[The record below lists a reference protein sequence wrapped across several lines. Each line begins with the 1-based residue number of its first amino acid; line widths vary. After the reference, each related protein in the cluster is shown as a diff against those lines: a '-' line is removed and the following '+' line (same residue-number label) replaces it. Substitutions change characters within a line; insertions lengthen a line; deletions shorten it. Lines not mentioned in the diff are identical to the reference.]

1 MTVTVDLNPE
11 VEVGLSA
18 LARAKGVPL
27 QVFLRV
33 LLELFAT
40 PAAGADLTP
49 EQKANA
55 FEQGADNFPDVPVLS
70 DEAMSREAIYRRDDG
85 SPR

>member
-1 MTVTVDLNPE
+1 MTVTVELNPE
-11 VEVGLSA
+11 VEAGLSA

-27 QVFLRV
+27 QVFLRS
-33 LLELFAT
+33 LLELFAAPT
-40 PAAGADLTP
+40 AGAELTP

-55 FEQGADNFPDVPVLS
+55 FEQWADSFPEVPVLS